1 MAAYLDNAATTKPC
15 AECIEAMTD
24 AMQNTYGNP
33 SSLHRMGLDAQLV
46 VDDAR
51 KQIAAAL
58 ACEPGCITFTSGATE
73 SNNLAI
79 FGAAGAYGKRQRRV
93 VVTTVEHAS
102 VRAAYDQLEK
112 QGFEVVRI
120 SPDTNGEID
129 PDAFLAEIDEN
140 TCLASMML
148 VNNET
153 GAVLPVRRAFYAAK
167 RKFPKLIT
175 HCDAVQGFLK
185 IGFTAAELNA
195 DLISVSGHKIHG
207 AKGVGALYMKK
218 GVRLTPLLYGGEQEQ
233 KLRPGTE
240 SVPLIAGF
248 GAAAA
253 AMRKSMA
260 QRTERVTALRNECIR
275 QLSSMEDVILHQ
287 PEDCSPYILSA
298 AIKGLRA
305 ETLLHF
311 LAERQV
317 YVSSGSACSKGKPS
331 GVLRAFRI
339 PDALADSTIRIS
351 FCAENTAYD
360 IKCLTEGIAAA
371 QQQLI
376 HKR

>member
-15 AECIEAMTD
+15 AECIAAMTD
-24 AMQNTYGNP
+24 AMTHTYGNP

-46 VDDAR
+46 VDAAR

-58 ACEPGCITFTSGATE
+58 SCEPERILFTSGATE

-79 FGAAGAYGKRQRRV
+79 FGTASAYGKRRKKM
-93 VVTTVEHAS
+93 VVTAVEHAS
-102 VRAAYDQLEK
+102 VRAAYDRLEA
-112 QGFEVVRI
+112 QGFTVVRVA
-120 SPDTNGEID
+120 PNTDGELD

-153 GAVLPVRRAFYAAK
+153 GAVLPVRRTFYAAK
-167 RKFPKLIT
+167 KKNPQLVT

-185 IGFTAAELNA
+185 IGCTVNELGA
-195 DLISVSGHKIHG
+195 DLISVSAHKIHG
-207 AKGVGALYMKK
+207 AKGAGALYIRK
-218 GVRLTPLLYGGEQEQ
+218 GTRLTPLLYGGEQEQ

-248 GAAAA
+248 GAATAM
-253 AMRKSMA
+253 MRKTLPT
-260 QRTERVTALRNECIR
+260 RTEHVTQLRKEAVL
-275 QLSSMEDVILHQ
+275 QLSAIEDVVIHQ
-287 PEDCSPYILSA
+287 PSSCSPYILSA
-298 AIKGLRA
+298 AVKGLRA

-311 LAERQV
+311 LAEREV

-331 GVLRAFRI
+331 GVLQAFRI
-339 PDALADSTIRIS
+339 PSDLADSTIRIS
-351 FCAENTAYD
+351 FCAENTVND
-360 IKCLTEGIAAA
+360 IQCLAEGIQTARL
-371 QQQLI
+371 QLI

>member
-15 AECIEAMTD
+15 SECIAAMTH
-24 AMQNTYGNP
+24 AMENAYGNP
-33 SSLHRMGLDAQLV
+33 SSLHRMGLEAQLV
-46 VDDAR
+46 MDDAR
-51 KQIAAAL
+51 KRIGAAL

-79 FGAAGAYGKRQRRV
+79 FGAAGAYGKRRRRM
-93 VVTTVEHAS
+93 VVTAVEHAS
-102 VRAAYDQLEK
+102 VRAAYDRLES
-112 QGFEVVRI
+112 QGFEVIRI
-120 SPDTNGEID
+120 APDIHGEID
-129 PDAFLAEIDEN
+129 PDTFLAAIDEN

-153 GAVLPVRRAFYAAK
+153 GAVLPVRRTFYAAK
-167 RKFPKLIT
+167 RKYPQLIT

-185 IGFTAAELNA
+185 LPVSAAELCA
-195 DLISVSGHKIHG
+195 DLISVSAHKVHG
-207 AKGVGALYMKK
+207 AKGAGALYIKK

-248 GAAAA
+248 GAAVAT
-253 AMRKSMA
+253 MRQTMQ
-260 QRTERVTALRNECIR
+260 QRTEWVSGLREECIKR
-275 QLSSMEDVILHQ
+275 LSAIEGVVLHQ
-287 PEDCSPYILSA
+287 PGVYSPYILSA
-298 AIKGLRA
+298 AVKGLRA

-311 LAERQV
+311 LAEREV

-331 GVLRAFRI
+331 GVLRAFGI
-339 PDALADSTIRIS
+339 PEQLADSTIRIS
-351 FCAENTAYD
+351 FSAENTRYD
-360 IKCLTEGIAAA
+360 IKCLAEGIAAA
-371 QQQLI
+371 QEQLI

>member
-15 AECIEAMTD
+15 AECIAAMND
-24 AMQNTYGNP
+24 AMVNTYGNP
-33 SSLHRMGLDAQLV
+33 SSLHRMGLEAQLV
-46 VDDAR
+46 VDAAR

-58 ACEPGCITFTSGATE
+58 SCEPDRIVFTSGATE

-79 FGAAGAYGKRQRRV
+79 FGTAGAYGKRRKKM
-93 VVTTVEHAS
+93 VVTAVEHAS
-102 VRAAYDQLEK
+102 VRAAYDRLEQ
-112 QGFEVVRI
+112 QGFTVVRVA
-120 SPDTNGEID
+120 PNANGELD
-129 PDAFLAEIDEN
+129 PEAFLAEIDEN

-153 GAVLPVRRAFYAAK
+153 GAILPVRRTFYAAK
-167 RKFPKLIT
+167 KKYPQLVT

-185 IGFTAAELNA
+185 IGCTVNELEA
-195 DLISVSGHKIHG
+195 DLISVSAHKIHG
-207 AKGVGALYMKK
+207 AKGAGALYIRK
-218 GVRLTPLLYGGEQEQ
+218 GTRLIPLLYGGEQEQ

-253 AMRKSMA
+253 MMRKSFST
-260 QRTERVTALRNECIR
+260 RTEHVTALRKEAVR
-275 QLSSMEDVILHQ
+275 QLSAMDGIIIHQ
-287 PEDCSPYILSA
+287 PCNCSPYILSVA
-298 AIKGLRA
+298 VKGLRA

-311 LAERQV
+311 LAERAV

-331 GVLRAFRI
+331 GVLQAFRI
-339 PDALADSTIRIS
+339 PDDLADSTIRIS
-351 FCAENTAYD
+351 FCGENAVYD
-360 IKCLTEGIAAA
+360 IKCLAEGIAAA